1 MGVASQN
8 MCINKVSRQKGNQY
22 FANVAL
28 KVNVKFAGACNQRVQ
43 GFPPGFQVPTIVF
56 GAE

>member
-1 MGVASQN
+1 

-43 GFPPGFQVPTIVF
+43 GFLPGFQVPTIVF